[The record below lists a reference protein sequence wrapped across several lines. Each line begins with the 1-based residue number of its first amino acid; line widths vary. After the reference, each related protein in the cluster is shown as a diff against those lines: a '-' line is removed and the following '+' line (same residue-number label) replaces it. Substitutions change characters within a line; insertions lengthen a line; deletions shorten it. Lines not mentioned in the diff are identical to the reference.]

1 MNTLSLLAGISAP
14 HGLWTILINWI
25 QGSIGNLGWTL
36 LILTVLVKLVTSP
49 LDFLVKYTQKKQTLV
64 QQKCAPEIAK
74 LSKKYGSNKQAIQ
87 TQTNALYKREGL
99 NMGLGCI
106 VMLINM
112 VLSCAIFFSFYSTL
126 RKVSAYEAINQYE
139 QIEQAYENKFYESMA
154 NYSQDDDITTAEEAK
169 NWIEKFASYDEDSE
183 DAEYVAMKSFKDSNT
198 ELFNNAHK
206 EASEACSK
214 EWNSLKSSWLWV
226 ENIWVEDAPTKPFP
240 TYEALKKIASNGGNY
255 YSDYITENIAESD
268 YNTIA
273 SIIGS
278 SARKANGYYI
288 LAILA
293 GLVTFASQMLADLH
307 TRLRSKK
314 ANKLA
319 KATNQQ
325 NSMSLKIM
333 KIIMPIIMV
342 LFVIT
347 SSASFGIY
355 ILASNIVTILTGE
368 IIRLIVNKLTK
379 KKQEEVE
386 ACLEKEANRLIKKG
400 KFQE

>member
-14 HGLWTILINWI
+14 HDLWTILINWI

-87 TQTNALYKREGL
+87 TQTNAMYKREGL
-99 NMGLGCI
+99 NIGLGCI

-154 NYSQDDDITTAEEAK
+154 NYNQDDDINTAEEAK
-169 NWIEKFASYDEDSE
+169 NWIEKFASYDENSE
-183 DAEYVAMKSFKDSNT
+183 DAEYVAMKSFKDANT

-226 ENIWVEDAPTKPFP
+226 DNIWVEDAPTKPFP
-240 TYEALKKIASNGGNY
+240 TYEALKKIASNGGKY
-255 YSDYITENIAESD
+255 YSEYITENIAESD
-268 YNTIA
+268 YNTVA
-273 SIIGS
+273 SIIGTS
-278 SARKANGYYI
+278 SRKANGYYI
-288 LAILA
+288 LAVLA

-307 TRLRSKK
+307 TKLRSKK

-325 NSMSLKIM
+325 NSMSLKLM
-333 KIIMPIIMV
+333 KIIMPIVMV

-368 IIRLIVNKLTK
+368 IISLIVNKLTK

>member
-14 HGLWTILINWI
+14 HDLWTILMNWI

-87 TQTNALYKREGL
+87 TQTNAMYKREGL

-106 VMLINM
+106 VMLINL
-112 VLSCAIFFSFYSTL
+112 VLTCAIFFSFYSTL

-169 NWIEKFASYDEDSE
+169 NWIEKFASYDENSE
-183 DAEYVAMKSFKDSNT
+183 DAEYITMKNFKDANT

-206 EASEACSK
+206 EASEECVK
-214 EWNSLKSSWLWV
+214 TWNSLKSSWLWV
-226 ENIWVEDAPTKPFP
+226 DNIWVEDAPTKPFP
-240 TYEALKKIASNGGNY
+240 TYEALKKIASNGGKY
-255 YSDYITENIAESD
+255 YSEYITNNIAESD
-268 YNTIA
+268 YNTVA
-273 SIIGS
+273 SIIGTS
-278 SARKANGYYI
+278 SRKANGYYI
-288 LAILA
+288 LAVLA
-293 GLVTFASQMLADLH
+293 GLVTFASQMIADLH
-307 TRLRSKK
+307 TKLRSKK

-319 KATNQQ
+319 KATSQQ

-333 KIIMPIIMV
+333 KIIMPIVMV

-355 ILASNIVTILTGE
+355 ILASNIVTIITGE
-368 IIRLIVNKLTK
+368 IISLIVNKLTK